1 LLFNYKNN
9 RSKNAEGILNVTF
22 HGEKNFSEKHSR
34 MDAVDPALKSFILDR
49 VEAGELS
56 CKKAFDIADEL
67 TAPVGK
73 IGKTIDLLNIK
84 LIKCQLGLFGYKPK
98 KKALKPLRAVD
109 PDLKHAIMEALTE
122 EKLSC
127 RRAWEI
133 SSQFNVSKIT
143 VSSTCEYLGIKI
155 GDCQLGAF

>member
-1 LLFNYKNN
+1 
-9 RSKNAEGILNVTF
+9 
-22 HGEKNFSEKHSR
+22 

-49 VEAGELS
+49 IEAGEMS
-56 CKKAFDIADEL
+56 CKQAFDIADEF
-67 TAPVGK
+67 TTPVGK

-98 KKALKPLRAVD
+98 KKALKPLRAAD
-109 PDLKHAIMEALTE
+109 PDLKNAIIDALTDG
-122 EKLSC
+122 KLSC

-143 VSSTCEYLGIKI
+143 VSSTCDYLGVKI